1 MDVCFRSSCV
11 PAARTRRAIVL
22 TCGALF
28 AAIIFVPTVRVSA
41 QAQPP
46 EGVAFEPNLE
56 CGKAG
61 EQALKLDLAYP
72 AQLEKSVPCVLLIH
86 GGAWRGGKKD
96 DALMTQLLFDF
107 AKAGYVSA
115 SLQYRLCPKH
125 PFPAQVE
132 DVKCAVRF
140 LRAHA
145 DKYHIQSEKFGAVGF
160 SAGGHL
166 AMMLGATSA
175 KDSLEGTG
183 GWADQNSQV
192 QAVVSFFGPTDL
204 AADDLPEIS
213 QGFVRDFIGGTKD
226 EKPEA
231 YHRAS
236 PIQYLDKSDA
246 PVLMFQ
252 GTKDQLVPHTQ
263 AYKMADAMTQAGV
276 TGRAELLLGADHGWL
291 GKDLDETKQKT
302 FDFIARWLKP

>member
-1 MDVCFRSSCV
+1 MDACVWSSCF
-11 PAARTRRAIVL
+11 PTAMKRRAIDL
-22 TCGALF
+22 IYGALF
-28 AAIIFVPTVRVSA
+28 AAILFVPTVRVSA
-41 QAQPP
+41 QAKPP
-46 EGVAFEPNLE
+46 EGIAFAPNLE
-56 CGKAG
+56 CGKGG
-61 EQALKLDLAYP
+61 EQTLKLDLAYP

-96 DALMTQLLFDF
+96 DAFMTQLLFDF

-160 SAGGHL
+160 SAGAHL

-175 KDSLEGTG
+175 KDNLEGTG
-183 GWADQNSQV
+183 GWADQNSQI

-213 QGFVRDFIGGTKD
+213 QGLVRDFIGGTKD
-226 EKPEA
+226 DKLEA

-236 PIQYLDKSDA
+236 PIKYLDKADA

-252 GTKDQLVPHTQ
+252 GTKDRLVPHTQ
-263 AYKMADAMTQAGV
+263 AYKMADAMTEAGV